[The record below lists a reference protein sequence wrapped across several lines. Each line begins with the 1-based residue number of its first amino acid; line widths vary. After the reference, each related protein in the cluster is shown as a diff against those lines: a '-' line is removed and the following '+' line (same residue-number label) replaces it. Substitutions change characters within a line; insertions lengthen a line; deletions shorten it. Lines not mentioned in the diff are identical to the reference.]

1 MLVVDLRR
9 LAREGRLSLEGAVGP
24 ADALWQE
31 EDPRPLDDLAVSM
44 DVQHAAGDVLVQ
56 GTLEGAVELPCRR
69 CLESARVD
77 IVEPLTLL
85 FREGV
90 GEEEDGFHPL
100 PERAHELD
108 LGPAVREHWLLA
120 APQFAVCREEC
131 RGLCPHCGQN
141 LNEGDC
147 ACQPEER
154 DERWAALLRLKKE

>member
-9 LAREGRLSLEGAVGP
+9 LSREGRLALESAVGA

-31 EDPRPLDDLAVSM
+31 EDPRPLDDLVVAV
-44 DVQHAAGDVLVQ
+44 DVQQAGADVLVQ

-69 CLESARVD
+69 CLARARVD

-85 FREGV
+85 FREGA
-90 GEEEDGFHPL
+90 GEEDEGLQPL
-100 PERAHELD
+100 PARAHELD

-120 APQFAVCREEC
+120 APQFALCAEEC
-131 RGLCPHCGQN
+131 RGLCPHCGQD
-141 LNEGDC
+141 LNEGACD
-147 ACQPEER
+147 CQPEQR